1 MAEKLF
7 YEDPF
12 LVEFTARVL
21 SCTPDKEGFAVTLD
35 RTAFYPEGGGQN
47 ADHGTLGGAAVTD
60 VREKEG
66 EVIHYCDK
74 ALSVGDTVAGA
85 IDFARRFDLMQQHS
99 GEHIVSG
106 ILCGRHD
113 CDNVGFHIGHD
124 LVTID
129 FNTQL
134 TMEELREIET
144 LANRYIWEDHP
155 IEVSWPEPEVLAAL
169 PYRSKKALTGAVRI
183 VTFPGAD
190 CCACCGTHVRSS
202 GQVGMIKLLSCQ
214 KFREGVRIEMA
225 AGGRALRYCTEVLD
239 QNTHVSQL
247 LSAKPLETASAV
259 ERLQKELYSLR
270 GRVAALEEGDFAR
283 KAEHFAGKGDV
294 LLIEG
299 DMASESVR
307 RLCAAVMD
315 TCGGRCAVF
324 AGSDSQGYKYV
335 MGQIGGDLRSLV
347 KDLNTALNGRGG
359 GKPHFAQGSLQAS
372 AEAIRAFFQNR

>member
-12 LVEFTARVL
+12 LVQFTARVL

-35 RTAFYPEGGGQN
+35 RTAFYPEGAGQN

-124 LVTID
+124 LVTLD

-324 AGSDSQGYKYV
+324 AGSDSQGYKYAV
-335 MGQIGGDLRSLV
+335 GQIGGDLRSLV

>member
-324 AGSDSQGYKYV
+324 AGSDSQGYKYA
-335 MGQIGGDLRSLV
+335 MGQIGGDLRALV

>member
-283 KAEHFAGKGDV
+283 KAEHFARKGDV

-324 AGSDSQGYKYV
+324 AGSDSQGYKYA

>member
-74 ALSVGDTVAGA
+74 ALPVGDTVAGA

-324 AGSDSQGYKYV
+324 AGSDSQGYKYA
-335 MGQIGGDLRSLV
+335 MGQTGGDLRALV

>member
-1 MAEKLF
+1 MAEPLC

-202 GQVGMIKLLSCQ
+202 GQVGMIKLPSCQ

-324 AGSDSQGYKYV
+324 AGSDSQGYKYA

>member
-47 ADHGTLGGAAVTD
+47 ADHGTLGGTAVTD

-134 TMEELREIET
+134 TLEELREIET

-324 AGSDSQGYKYV
+324 AGSDSQGYKYA

>member
-74 ALSVGDTVAGA
+74 ALPVGDTVAGA

-106 ILCGRHD
+106 ILCGRHG

-190 CCACCGTHVRSS
+190 CCACCGTHIRRS

-247 LSAKPLETASAV
+247 LSAKPLETAAAV

-324 AGSDSQGYKYV
+324 AGSDSQGYKYA
-335 MGQIGGDLRSLV
+335 MGQTGGDLRALV

-372 AEAIRAFFQNR
+372 AEAIRAFFQNH